1 MDFDKNGVI
10 QIEELRM
17 YYDQKK
23 NDKIAAY
30 RKIVEEK
37 IDSFPKA
44 REKWEQI
51 FLKRAAFFQKEF
63 ESNIELFHKLDVDN
77 SGVIE
82 WEEFL
87 LHEAKRKS
95 MGAPMTEIEI

>member
-1 MDFDKNGVI
+1 MKNIRELFEKMDFDKNGVI

-44 REKWEQI
+44 REKWEQVC
-51 FLKRAAFFQKEF
+51 LY
-63 ESNIELFHKLDVDN
+63 LDSLMWFDC
-77 SGVIE
+77 
-82 WEEFL
+82 
-87 LHEAKRKS
+87 
-95 MGAPMTEIEI
+95 